1 MAAIHSG
8 LAVTTQLRWEG
19 GPRPSP
25 STALHRA
32 PELAW
37 GLLAWGLLA
46 WGLSSLLSRWSG
58 AFFMLYSKKERKT
71 ALTSGLPCRWQK
83 HSQNMLRLPSNAS

>member
-32 PELAW
+32 PELAR
-37 GLLAWGLLA
+37 GLLA
-46 WGLSSLLSRWSG
+46 WGLSSLLSRGSG
-58 AFFMLYSKKERKT
+58 AFFMLYSEKERKN

>member
-19 GPRPSP
+19 GPCLSP

-32 PELAW
+32 PELA
-37 GLLAWGLLA
+37 LGLLA

-58 AFFMLYSKKERKT
+58 AFFMLYSKKERK
-71 ALTSGLPCRWQK
+71 
-83 HSQNMLRLPSNAS
+83 NADFRPAVQMAKA

>member
-1 MAAIHSG
+1 MAATHSG

-25 STALHRA
+25 STALRR
-32 PELAW
+32 

-46 WGLSSLLSRWSG
+46 RGLSSLLSRWSG

-83 HSQNMLRLPSNAS
+83 HSQNMLSLPSNAS